1 MSCPESLHV
10 CGVRASPGQGAG
22 NIDANCQLHVRSSA
36 NALAGVVLLQV
47 KGAEDLEAG
56 LPRSAS
62 AGGGGGLMAA
72 ASAKRRE
79 VVSQV
84 GHI

>member
-1 MSCPESLHV
+1 MSALPLARV
-10 CGVRASPGQGAG
+10 LPTLTPIASFTSE
-22 NIDANCQLHVRSSA
+22 RSSA

-56 LPRSAS
+56 VPRSAS
-62 AGGGGGLMAA
+62 TGGGGGLMAA